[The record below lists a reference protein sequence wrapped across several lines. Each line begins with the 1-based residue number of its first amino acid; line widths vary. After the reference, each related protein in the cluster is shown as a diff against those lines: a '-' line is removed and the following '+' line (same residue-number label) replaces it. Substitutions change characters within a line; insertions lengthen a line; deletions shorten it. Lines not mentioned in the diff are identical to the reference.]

1 MGTRGLRGRQSSDP
15 NSRPRESTARPRDLA
30 PPSRGSTASR
40 AVTARELRL
49 GEVLGCSYHLV
60 RRDAFRARL
69 FLPTPD
75 ATPQRRAQLR
85 AAAMVEFEVKR
96 DPDRS
101 NIEIARAIRS
111 SVHAVMNAPAA
122 AGACGA
128 GAVATPI
135 AAPTYSAS

>member
-1 MGTRGLRGRQSSDP
+1 MSNARSPREVCSTTMGTRGLIGDASLTIRTLVPGSPQAALGTSLLLLGGP
-15 NSRPRESTARPRDLA
+15 QLLA
-30 PPSRGSTASR
+30 P
-40 AVTARELRL
+40 VTARELRL

-60 RRDAFRARL
+60 RRDAFRHRL

-111 SVHAVMNAPAA
+111 SARAVMNAPAA
-122 AGACGA
+122 GARRA
-128 GAVATPI
+128 R
-135 AAPTYSAS
+135 